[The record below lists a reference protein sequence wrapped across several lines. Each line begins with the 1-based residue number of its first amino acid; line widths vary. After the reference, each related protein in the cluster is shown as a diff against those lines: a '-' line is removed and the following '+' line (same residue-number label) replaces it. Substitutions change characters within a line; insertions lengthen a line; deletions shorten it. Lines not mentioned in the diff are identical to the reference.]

1 MENCEE
7 LAAGAAARRREPRDR
22 TQSRSSHA
30 CPVLS
35 SADCFDLTATKYCA
49 GLRRC
54 TETAQNLRGHNP
66 KVIPNPTKISSLQVL
81 ANMSANAKNQER
93 SSKKP
98 RVVTE
103 KQKKARAQNMRD
115 YRASV
120 GGATNLKHGVRLAIA
135 SGGKELP
142 AIPEASEIRENVQ
155 SLLDAMVSDLGG
167 ETEITGSQKAILES
181 QRLCLT
187 ILALGARYLSAE
199 GIVDRKSRKP
209 QGLLA
214 VLGVYM
220 NGLRL
225 NSLALGL
232 ERKSRDARTL
242 TQKLADIAEREHAEA
257 GISDSE
263 KSTDETP

>member
-1 MENCEE
+1 M
-7 LAAGAAARRREPRDR
+7 
-22 TQSRSSHA
+22 
-30 CPVLS
+30 
-35 SADCFDLTATKYCA
+35 
-49 GLRRC
+49 
-54 TETAQNLRGHNP
+54 
-66 KVIPNPTKISSLQVL
+66 L
-81 ANMSANAKNQER
+81 ANVTANTKKPEKR
-93 SSKKP
+93 PKKP
-98 RVVTE
+98 RIVTA

-120 GGATNLKHGVRLAIA
+120 GGATNLKHGVKLAIV

-142 AIPEASEIRENVQ
+142 AIPEASEIRETVQ
-155 SLLDAMVSDLGG
+155 SLLDDMVIDLGG

-187 ILALGARYLSAE
+187 ILALGARYLAAE

-232 ERKSRDARTL
+232 ERKSRDAKTL
-242 TQKLADIAEREHAEA
+242 TQKLAEIAEREHAEA
-257 GISDSE
+257 ERVSE
-263 KSTDETP
+263 SENGGPDET